1 MDLLPGQLKPQ
12 AEGDKLFRC
21 HQFEKALE
29 RYNKVL
35 SNDADDRKALVARSR
50 TYSRLGDFTLALA
63 DVEKVLKGDKKNHE
77 ALFQKAETL
86 YDSGRYELALVF
98 YHRCLRLKPAVGSD
112 KLITGI
118 HKSQDAIYAALSM
131 KPTTPKA
138 NLFKNDRQFMMTI
151 TKTEM
156 SAVVGVKATQRRVK
170 RLADDGLKYLE
181 QKQINI

>member
-1 MDLLPGQLKPQ
+1 M
-12 AEGDKLFRC
+12 
-21 HQFEKALE
+21 
-29 RYNKVL
+29 L

-118 HKSQDAIYAALSM
+118 HKSQDAIYGRPSQE
-131 KPTTPKA
+131 TTRSLHEFPSCSQYEA
-138 NLFKNDRQFMMTI
+138 NNAKG
-151 TKTEM
+151 EP
-156 SAVVGVKATQRRVK
+156 V
-170 RLADDGLKYLE
+170 
-181 QKQINI
+181 QK